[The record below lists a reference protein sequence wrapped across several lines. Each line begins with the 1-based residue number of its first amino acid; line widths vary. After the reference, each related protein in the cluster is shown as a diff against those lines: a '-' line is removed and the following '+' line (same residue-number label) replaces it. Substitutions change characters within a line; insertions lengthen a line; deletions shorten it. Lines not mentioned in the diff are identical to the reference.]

1 MPPRRRRRR
10 RTRTMPPRR
19 NNASLPSY
27 SFTVHHPPHSTW
39 PWLSNANANRT
50 SKREQNILI
59 QILITEFDFQCQL
72 RRYICTPKL
81 VFTQCRTQIRY
92 QLMTWGPK
100 WLPSAEIREGWWAL
114 ALAKS
119 DSTKY
124 SLDRRHDLRCIRSIS
139 LSSPSWLLLGEVSS
153 TKTSTHFLESIPSH
167 FIIVFLMIIAWQ

>member
-10 RTRTMPPRR
+10 GTRTMPPRR

-72 RRYICTPKL
+72 RRYICTPNL

-100 WLPSAEIREGWWAL
+100 WLPSAEIREGWWGVGT
-114 ALAKS
+114 
-119 DSTKY
+119 STGKKW
-124 SLDRRHDLRCIRSIS
+124 LDQILFGSAAWPKVHPVDIFVISKLTFAWWGIIHKNFQTLFRNRFHPISS
-139 LSSPSWLLLGEVSS
+139 LSS
-153 TKTSTHFLESIPSH
+153 
-167 FIIVFLMIIAWQ
+167 